1 MKHKRIFALIFAL
14 LFVLAAAGCS
24 NSADSASTVNGADT
38 GSAPAGEHG
47 RARSVAYSCADTQDP
62 EKSFSF
68 LAAEDDGEFLFSYF
82 CYDADGERLEEE
94 RKIGEDDMSELRAV
108 VERYGYSDLVG
119 QRAEPDFGND
129 DVPDAPSYY
138 LSIGFEDGK
147 SMSAD
152 SAGDGGAELES
163 FFRSLAEKED

>member
-1 MKHKRIFALIFAL
+1 MKHKRIFALILAL
-14 LFVLAAAGCS
+14 LFVIASAGCS
-24 NSADSASTVNGADT
+24 NSRDPASTGNGADT

-94 RKIGEDDMSELRAV
+94 RKIVEEDMNGLRAI

-152 SAGDGGAELES
+152 SAGEGGAELES